1 MIMLR
6 GCFSSV
12 RLRDRKNRLL
22 VSISSNRFMSQS
34 RSIYYVLCKSMSRS
48 NHDVNNW

>member
-1 MIMLR
+1 MIILR

-34 RSIYYVLCKSMSRS
+34 RSRYYVCQSMSRS
-48 NHDVNNW
+48 IHDASNW